1 MRSRFI
7 YSFMAIPLTQMIN
20 LKEFLSPIPCSVT
33 FVINQMSMHMW
44 AYEFISGLYS
54 VLLLYLS
61 RLLKRPS
68 YLNVVLWVL
77 LSDIVNPSTLLLF
90 RIVSAVLRFLHL
102 FINFRVS
109 LSIFTKKTMWRDLN
123 WLNYIYNSVA
133 ENWHLYN
140 IECSCPQT

>member
-1 MRSRFI
+1 
-7 YSFMAIPLTQMIN
+7 MAIPLTQMIN
-20 LKEFLSPIPCSVT
+20 LKEFLSPMPCSVI

-54 VLLLYLS
+54 VPLLYLS
-61 RLLKRPS
+61 RLLKRPN

-77 LSDIVNPSTLLLF
+77 LSDIVNPSTLLFF
-90 RIVSAVLRFLHL
+90 RIVSAVLCFLHL

-109 LSIFTKKTMWRDLN
+109 LSIFTKKKRMCRDLN